1 MDGPAHGDPVS
12 GKVRRWLSTTKTP
25 CPVLAPA
32 PQARR
37 FRDLL
42 SPERG
47 HAGGRSDAQDRS
59 GPTVQRPP
67 GAFLLRPSNISTKG
81 FKTQLRLSD
90 GKTLTFGNLS
100 WRSFTDVERDDPGYH
115 AFVRALSSAIAK
127 ASPGCRFVG
136 GKPAPLWL
144 ALSVVSGL
152 SLAMIV
158 YLGLRALTQG
168 SWPVVFLAVLL
179 GAASWWQVAP
189 MVRLNKPRELATGEV
204 PPELVPGGASS

>member
-1 MDGPAHGDPVS
+1 MAFDDED
-12 GKVRRWLSTTKTP
+12 
-25 CPVLAPA
+25 APA
-32 PQARR
+32 PSWR
-37 FRDLL
+37 
-42 SPERG
+42 
-47 HAGGRSDAQDRS
+47 
-59 GPTVQRPP
+59 QRPKP
-67 GAFLLRPSNISTKG
+67 VGFEISYRLNGDMLEVDSTRKIDQVRLSSVRQVRFSYAPSNISTKG

-127 ASPGCRFVG
+127 ASPGCRFAG